1 MKILQLVTKRQYRGA
16 EVFAANLSEELI
28 KLGHE
33 IIFVGLYKNKKTILE
48 VEKAENLD
56 LIENESAFSI
66 LLINKIVSLIKRT
79 KPDVIQCNGSDTLKY
94 MVSASYFVPKV
105 PILYRNI
112 SMISQW
118 VNNGPKK
125 FLYKN
130 MFKKIDH
137 VSSVGE
143 EALADFIRTFNY
155 PVNQTSVIRRGI
167 PMKQLDAEEARRN
180 LKRELNLREEDQI
193 AMHIGNFSV
202 EKNHIFLIDVF
213 SNLKA
218 NFPHIKLVCVGTGIL
233 WEEIK
238 AQVKNRGLEKT
249 IYFLGFRK
257 DIPEVLAGSDFF
269 VLSSKVEGVPG
280 VILEAATQE
289 KPAISTDVGGVREV
303 LVDNETGF
311 VVQDFNKEEFQNK
324 IVTLSTDIG
333 VRTEMGKKAYK
344 QVIEHFNPLKNAKKF
359 EELYIEMIGTNK
371 SPKSLKI
378 LQLIQK
384 KQYRGAEI
392 FACQLSNHLLDM
404 NHQVEVYS
412 IYEGNSQLPFK
423 GTVKSLDRPAH
434 VRYYDFKG
442 WKDLARIIKLYKPDI
457 IQANAADTLK
467 YAIFSKF
474 FYTWDIPIV
483 FRNASTSSFY
493 IKNEF
498 SKKLNAFLLKKTDY
512 ILSVSNASKKD
523 LNTIFPFTEKS
534 SIVIPVGIEE
544 RVLWNENDQKTPFD
558 LQQKNILHIGSLTP
572 EKNHLELLDIF
583 VKVKKQ
589 IPTAILHLIGEG
601 LLKSDISKYI
611 KKQGLEESVIIHG
624 ELKDPYPYLRKADVL
639 VLPSLVEGLPAVIL
653 EAMYCKTPVV
663 AYNVGG
669 IKEIVNS
676 ASGSLIEPFDKDD
689 FAKSI
694 VENLKNRNEPQ
705 IERAYK
711 KVIDNYLN
719 RQLAIKFV
727 NSYKMLVAR

>member
-33 IIFVGLYKNKKTILE
+33 IMFVGLYENNKDILE
-48 VEKAENLD
+48 VKGAENID
-56 LIENESAFSI
+56 LIENESVFSI
-66 LLINKIVSLIKRT
+66 QLVKKIICLVREK

-118 VNNGPKK
+118 VNNGPHK

-155 PVNQTSVIRRGI
+155 PSNQTSVIRRGI

-180 LKRELNLREEDQI
+180 LKKELDLGEEDQI

-213 SNLKA
+213 SNLKT
-218 NFPHIKLVCVGTGIL
+218 NFPHIKLVCVGAGIL

-238 AQVKNRGLEKT
+238 AEVRNRGLEKT

-280 VILEAATQE
+280 VILEAATQG
-289 KPAISTDVGGVREV
+289 KPAIATDVGGVREV
-303 LVDNETGF
+303 LVNNETGF
-311 VVQDFNKEEFQNK
+311 VVQDFNKDEFQNK
-324 IVTLSTDIG
+324 IVSLATDVG
-333 VRTEMGKKAYK
+333 LRTVMGKKAYK
-344 QVIEHFNPLKNAKKF
+344 QTIEHFNPLENAKKF
-359 EELYIEMIGTNK
+359 EELYLEMIGKN
-371 SPKSLKI
+371 KSLKI

-412 IYEGNSQLPFK
+412 VYEGSSQLPFK
-423 GTVKSLDRPAH
+423 GVVKSLDRRPH

-442 WKDLARIIKLYKPDI
+442 WKDLAKIIKQYKPDI

-474 FYTWDIPIV
+474 LFSWNVPIV

-498 SKKLNAFLLKKTDY
+498 SKKLNAFLLKRTDY
-512 ILSVSNASKKD
+512 ILSVSKASKKD

-544 RVLWNENDQKTPFD
+544 RQFLNDQDQIIPFD
-558 LQQKNILHIGSLTP
+558 VHQKNILHIGSFTV
-572 EKNHLELLDIF
+572 EKNHLELIDIF
-583 VKVKKQ
+583 IKVKKQ
-589 IPTAILHLIGEG
+589 TPSAILHLIGEG
-601 LLKSDISKYI
+601 PLKSDIINYI
-611 KKQGLEESVIIHG
+611 KKHGLEESVIIHG
-624 ELKDPYPYLRKADVL
+624 DLQDPYPYLKMADVL

-653 EAMYCKTPVV
+653 EAMYYKTPVV
-663 AYNVGG
+663 AYDVGG
-669 IKEIVNS
+669 VSEIIS
-676 ASGSLIEPFDKDD
+676 PETGILINKDD
-689 FAKSI
+689 EIAFAEAVVKALNTKDSIKIETAYKFVKANFMNREIAQQFLKAYKSI
-694 VENLKNRNEPQ
+694 L
-705 IERAYK
+705 
-711 KVIDNYLN
+711 
-719 RQLAIKFV
+719 
-727 NSYKMLVAR
+727 